1 MASRPSPTWRPG
13 RSTPRPAPRG
23 RFPHHARGMRWTPAL
38 PPVAGTPRAPRRP
51 TPLCPGAG
59 RSPMRCPMAGRS
71 PIRCPAA
78 RSWRAGP
85 SERSGGRVGPG
96 GPRGRRRR
104 VLCPV
109 PTPPPPGT
117 SSAPGAAQA
126 LADAPIAGTVN
137 GGARTGAAGSVPSR
151 DELVQEWGDHVLA
164 GLPSRARARFRVGRF
179 TGVDGG
185 TAVFALPN
193 ETHRSFCEEL
203 RLDVEAALRC
213 ALRCFGPPAP
223 RGGRGPGGRG
233 GPGRGPRRRPGPCRR
248 GTGPPAGGGAPVA
261 GDPPPFDDPR
271 DEGPDL
277 LDPEVLAAE
286 TEPAG
291 AGLTPEQRLKQA
303 FPGAQEV

>member
-1 MASRPSPTWRPG
+1 M
-13 RSTPRPAPRG
+13 
-23 RFPHHARGMRWTPAL
+23 
-38 PPVAGTPRAPRRP
+38 
-51 TPLCPGAG
+51 PGADTA
-59 RSPMRCPMAGRS
+59 PAG
-71 PIRCPAA
+71 A
-78 RSWRAGP
+78 
-85 SERSGGRVGPG
+85 
-96 GPRGRRRR
+96 
-104 VLCPV
+104 
-109 PTPPPPGT
+109 

-126 LADAPIAGTVN
+126 LADAPIARTVN
-137 GGARTGAAGSVPSR
+137 GGARAGATGAVPSR

-203 RLDVEAALRC
+203 RLDVEAALRSHFGVSVPLHLVVDEDLEDEGGSG
-213 ALRCFGPPAP
+213 AASGAAPGPPV
-223 RGGRGPGGRG
+223 GGRA
-233 GPGRGPRRRPGPCRR
+233 RRR
-248 GTGPPAGGGAPVA
+248 GGGAPVA
-261 GDPPPFDDPR
+261 GDPSPFDDPR

-291 AGLTPEQRLKQA
+291 AGLTPEERLKQA